1 MICELEQ
8 EIAECHRLMY
18 NRCLAQMIWAGSQ
31 ESILNPEY
39 PRELQAQFERALV
52 DGEWAKGETVAIRHL
67 AGRFNAATK
76 EMKQVV
82 QAACRKGLL
91 EPLGP
96 DGDDFRV
103 LGLTEARLE
112 SVFTHTA
119 KAGFKPTSLV
129 RDVEVEPA
137 TPEVAAKLAVE
148 VGSPVYR
155 YVRTRYVEG
164 QPLAN
169 QVNYMPYEVCPGL
182 ENDDV
187 SRYSFQKLL
196 ETKYWTVLAEAEER
210 FLIVP
215 ADDQDREVLGLPAGS
230 PVLLIERIVQGPTGW
245 PVVWANI
252 RIRPDRY
259 EYVAAL
265 WPQAAELLKAE

>member
-1 MICELEQ
+1 
-8 EIAECHRLMY
+8 
-18 NRCLAQMIWAGSQ
+18 
-31 ESILNPEY
+31 LNPEY
-39 PRELQAQFERALV
+39 PKELQGQFEQA
-52 DGEWAKGETVAIRHL
+52 L
-67 AGRFNAATK
+67 AGREWTQGEQVTADRLAARFDVSAT
-76 EMKQVV
+76 EMKQVLH
-82 QAACRKGLL
+82 AAWRKGLVEPL
-91 EPLGP
+91 EPER
-96 DGDDFRV
+96 DRFRI

-137 TPEVAAKLAVE
+137 TPEVAEKLTVG

-169 QVNYMPYEVCPGL
+169 QINYMPYEVCPGL

-196 ETKYWTVLAEAEER
+196 ETKYLTVLAEAKER
-210 FLIVP
+210 FAIVS
-215 ADDQDREVLGLPAGS
+215 ASQEDREVLLLPVES
-230 PVLLIERIVQGPTGW
+230 SVLLIERIVQSPTGW

-265 WPQAAELLKAE
+265 WPKAAELLKAE